1 MLRRLFLPMLATL
14 FCAVPAVAQVTP
26 DRVFYRDREGK
37 VANVDGEIKE
47 SASGVQVIGPDK
59 KVKNTISAA
68 DMVRIDYSTVPGVDR
83 TGQQAAIT
91 FEGTGDAVK
100 AAAEYRKLITVPGAT
115 GNPKA
120 KRYLEF
126 RELIWSAKIA
136 DAKTGDDFKLEG
148 KKVADRLAVFSK
160 ANIASWEAWATTR
173 LAARYYCELEDISA
187 AADTISI
194 LSRSAAL
201 TPELRHEAKLIEV
214 GYLFRGNKRADAEG
228 LLKDLA
234 ADKDFPATGPL
245 RERWMIFEEIL
256 KAPVPAPERK
266 PSDQPVTTEET
277 DARTAKVKLAAA
289 KIEALIA
296 KSKDLAARGAGY
308 SAVGEVFVRHGLWR
322 DAMWAFLWVDVV
334 YNQDRD
340 EQIKAVHRLVQ
351 IFTVLKEKEKVGD
364 ADKDRADLYR
374 ERLPRIR

>member
-1 MLRRLFLPMLATL
+1 MLRRPFLPLLATL
-14 FCAVPAVAQVTP
+14 FCAAPALAQVTP

-37 VANVDGEIKE
+37 VATVDGEIKE
-47 SASGVQVIGPDK
+47 SAGGVQVIGPDK
-59 KVKNTISAA
+59 KVKNAISAA
-68 DMVRIDYSTVPGVDR
+68 DMVRIDYGTVPGVDR

-100 AAAEYRKLITVPGAT
+100 AAAEYRKLIAVPGAT

-126 RELIWSAKIA
+126 RELIWSAKVA

-160 ANIASWEAWATTR
+160 ANLAGWEAWTTTR
-173 LAARYYCELEDISA
+173 LAARYYCELEEITA
-187 AADTISI
+187 AADMISI
-194 LSRSAAL
+194 LGRNAAL
-201 TPELRHEAKLIEV
+201 TPELRHEAKLIEA

-245 RERWMIFEEIL
+245 RERWTIFEEIL
-256 KAPVPAPERK
+256 KAPAPAPERK
-266 PSDQPVTTEET
+266 PSEPQATPEES

-289 KIEALIA
+289 KIETLIA

-308 SAVGEVFVRHGLWR
+308 SALGELFVRHGLWR

-340 EQIKAVHRLVQ
+340 EQVKAVHRLVQ

-364 ADKDRADLYR
+364 ADKDRAELYR

>member
-1 MLRRLFLPMLATL
+1 MLRRLFLPMLASL
-14 FCAVPAVAQVTP
+14 FCAVPALAQITP

-37 VANVDGEIKE
+37 IANVDGEIKE
-47 SASGVQVIGPDK
+47 SAIGVQVIGPDK

-68 DMVRIDYSTVPGVDR
+68 DLVRIDYGTVPGVDR
-83 TGQQAAIT
+83 TNQQAAIT

-100 AAAEYRKLITVPGAT
+100 AVGEYRKLIAVPGAT
-115 GNPKA
+115 GNPKT

-148 KKVADRLAVFSK
+148 KKVADRLALFSK
-160 ANIASWEAWATTR
+160 ANIASWEAWTTTR
-173 LAARYYCELEDISA
+173 LAARYYCELEEIST

-194 LSRSAAL
+194 LGRNAAL
-201 TPELRHEAKLIEV
+201 TPELRHEAKLIEA
-214 GYLFRGNKRADAEG
+214 GYLFRGNKRADAES
-228 LLKDLA
+228 LLKGLG
-234 ADKDFPATGPL
+234 ADKDFPASGPL
-245 RERWMIFEEIL
+245 RERWVIFEEIL
-256 KAPVPAPERK
+256 KAPVPALERK
-266 PSDQPVTTEET
+266 ESDPPAPANET
-277 DARTAKVKLAAA
+277 DARTSKVKLSAT

-308 SAVGEVFVRHGLWR
+308 SALGEVFVRHGLWR
-322 DAMWAFLWVDVV
+322 EAMWAFLWVDVV

-351 IFTVLKEKEKVGD
+351 IFTVLKEKEKIGD

-374 ERLPRIR
+374 ERLLRIR

>member
-1 MLRRLFLPMLATL
+1 MLRRLYLPMLATL
-14 FCAVPAVAQVTP
+14 FCAVPALAQVTP

-37 VANVDGEIKE
+37 VTNVDGEIKE

-59 KVKNTISAA
+59 KVKNTFSAA
-68 DMVRIDYSTVPGVDR
+68 DMVRIDYGTVPGVDR

-91 FEGTGDAVK
+91 FEGTGDAMK
-100 AAAEYRKLITVPGAT
+100 AVGEYRKLIAVPGAT

-160 ANIASWEAWATTR
+160 ANIASWEAWTTTR
-173 LAARYYCELEDISA
+173 LAARYYCELEDLSA
-187 AADTISI
+187 AADMISI
-194 LSRSAAL
+194 LSRNTAL
-201 TPELRHEAKLIEV
+201 TPELRHEAKLLEV
-214 GYLFRGNKRADAEG
+214 GYLFRGNKRADTEG

-266 PSDQPVTTEET
+266 PTDPLVTTEET
-277 DARTAKVKLAAA
+277 DARTAKVKLAAV

-308 SAVGEVFVRHGLWR
+308 SALGEVFVRHGLWR

>member
-1 MLRRLFLPMLATL
+1 MLRRSFLPILATL
-14 FCAVPAVAQVTP
+14 FCTVPALAQVTP

-37 VANVDGEIKE
+37 VNNVDGETKE
-47 SASGVQVIGPDK
+47 SAASVQVIGPDK

-68 DMVRIDYSTVPGVDR
+68 DLVRIDYGTIPGVDR

-100 AAAEYRKLITVPGAT
+100 AVGEYRKLIAVPGAT
-115 GNPKA
+115 GNPKS

-126 RELIWSAKIA
+126 RELIWSSKIA
-136 DAKTGDDFKLEG
+136 DAKTGDDFKHEG
-148 KKVADRLAVFSK
+148 KKVADRLAQFSK
-160 ANIASWEAWATTR
+160 ANIASWEAWTTAR
-173 LAARYYCELEDISA
+173 LAARYYCELEEISA
-187 AADTISI
+187 SADTISI
-194 LSRSAAL
+194 LSRNAAL
-201 TPELRHEAKLIEV
+201 TPELRHEAKLIEA
-214 GYLFRGNKRADAEG
+214 GYLIRANKGLDAES

-245 RERWMIFEEIL
+245 RERWTIFEEIL
-256 KAPVPAPERK
+256 KAPVPPPERK
-266 PSDQPVTTEET
+266 QTDSPLPAEEI

-289 KIEALIA
+289 KVETLIA

-308 SAVGEVFVRHGLWR
+308 SALGELFVRHGLWR